1 MKSNTSIL
9 VSSTMAKEN
18 EASKIKEISNDAV
31 VGTKANDGVRL
42 SKIEDGQVLYFPKD
56 LLEFGN
62 EGEDTSTYDGSLKSF
77 YHHLHK
83 INLRKEKK
91 N

>member
-1 MKSNTSIL
+1 MKSNTSLL
-9 VSSTMAKEN
+9 VSN
-18 EASKIKEISNDAV
+18 ETSKIEEISIDAV
-31 VGTKANDGVRL
+31 VGPKANDGVRL
-42 SKIEDGQVLYFPKD
+42 SKIEDGQVLNFPKD

-62 EGEDTSTYDGSLKSF
+62 EGEDTSKYDGSLKSF